1 MAAQKTTAPIGY
13 GDDRHICLVSGNRG
27 GKGTSLIINN
37 LCFWPGS
44 AVVVDPKGENAT
56 VTAARRGQG
65 SEHCTGMGQ
74 IVRVLDPFKA
84 AQVDECYR
92 SSFNPLADLDPQSD
106 ETIDEASRLANAIVV
121 VKDDAREPFWDESA
135 RAMVRGILLH
145 VLTARH
151 FTDDERNLIT
161 VRNLICAVNGRSRK
175 PYANKATRKKQ
186 SIHRISCFGERWN
199 ATLLLTALWRVSG
212 RASTP

>member
-1 MAAQKTTAPIGY
+1 MSDLLGTAQWEAPPSVSTKYPFAEGKFWLGRAEDDVPIGY

-74 IVRVLDPFKA
+74 IVHVLDPFKA
-84 AQVDECYR
+84 AHVDECYR
-92 SSFNPLADLDPQSD
+92 SSFNGN
-106 ETIDEASRLANAIVV
+106 EVY
-121 VKDDAREPFWDESA
+121 
-135 RAMVRGILLH
+135 RGISAALCQSAH
-145 VLTARH
+145 
-151 FTDDERNLIT
+151 LI
-161 VRNLICAVNGRSRK
+161 
-175 PYANKATRKKQ
+175 
-186 SIHRISCFGERWN
+186 
-199 ATLLLTALWRVSG
+199 
-212 RASTP
+212 